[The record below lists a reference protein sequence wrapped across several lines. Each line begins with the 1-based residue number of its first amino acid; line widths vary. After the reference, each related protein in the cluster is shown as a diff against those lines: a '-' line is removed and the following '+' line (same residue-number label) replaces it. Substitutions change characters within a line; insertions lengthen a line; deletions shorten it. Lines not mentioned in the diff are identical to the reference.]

1 MTRLLRRLLWILVAT
16 AALIGAACK
25 KKEPP
30 PVVEPARPSD
40 IILVTL
46 DTTRRDH
53 LGAYG
58 YERPVSP
65 NLDEFARGADLYTK
79 AYASSS
85 WTVPTHASILTG
97 LHPSDHGAL
106 SDSST
111 SIVQLRSDVP
121 TLAERLSEQGYAT
134 AAILGAHMLSER
146 FGMAR
151 GFDLYDAPTGTTLL
165 ASRRADFIMRR
176 ALSWLDEQKERPV
189 FLFVNYF
196 DPHVPYRPS
205 GECRERFAKGLA
217 LHEGGNSPAWF
228 QRPVEENLQ
237 LYDAEICFMDQHFGL
252 LIEELKKRERFE
264 NALIVVVADH
274 GENFGGEKGIHHGD
288 SLDETLIRVPLF
300 VKHPRQTR
308 GSQVDDVFETR
319 SLFYTMLGA
328 AKDAER
334 DPPPKDE
341 HAADFAVSELWS
353 GKPEHANPV
362 LRALVRWPLK
372 LLVPPGD
379 GADASKLYDLS
390 TPEAESTD
398 VAEKKSDDKKML
410 EALLQ
415 TWVAERD
422 GVSGAPVELDPEM
435 VEKLRALG
443 YLE

>member
-1 MTRLLRRLLWILVAT
+1 MTSALRSLLWVLLVL
-16 AALIGAACK
+16 AALTVAACK

-30 PVVEPARPSD
+30 PTVEPARPSD

-65 NLDEFARGADLYTK
+65 NLDGFAKGADLYTK

-97 LHPSDHGAL
+97 LHPSDHGAH
-106 SDSST
+106 ST
-111 SIVQLRSDVP
+111 PSTGIVQMRTDVT
-121 TLAERLSEQGYAT
+121 TLAERLRDQGYAT
-134 AAILGAHMLSER
+134 AAILGAHTLNER
-146 FGMAR
+146 FGLAR
-151 GFDLYDAPTGTTLL
+151 GFDLYDAPAGNTLL
-165 ASRRADFIMRR
+165 ASRRADLITRL
-176 ALSWLDEQKERPV
+176 ALSWLDEQKARPV

-196 DPHVPYRPS
+196 DPHIPYRAS
-205 GECRERFAKGLA
+205 GACQERFAKGLA
-217 LHEGGNSPAWF
+217 PHLGGRSVPWLK
-228 QRPVEENLQ
+228 RPVSENLQ
-237 LYDAEICFMDQHFGL
+237 LYDAEICFMDEQFGVF
-252 LIEELKKRERFE
+252 IEGLKKRERFE

-274 GENFGGEKGIHHGD
+274 GENFDEEKGIHHGD
-288 SLDETLIRVPLF
+288 SLDEALIRVPLF
-300 VKHPRQTR
+300 VKRAQQQSGTR
-308 GSQVDDVFETR
+308 VDEVFETR

-328 AKDAER
+328 SKAAEEE
-334 DPPPKDE
+334 PPPIDE
-341 HAADFAVSELWS
+341 LAEDFAVSELWR
-353 GKPEHANPV
+353 GKPEDANPV

-379 GADASKLYDLS
+379 GTDATKLYDLS

-443 YLE
+443 YIE

>member
-1 MTRLLRRLLWILVAT
+1 MTPALRSLVSVLVAI
-16 AALIGAACK
+16 AALSGAACK

-30 PVVEPARPSD
+30 PTAEPARPSD

-53 LGAYG
+53 IGAYG

-65 NLDEFARGADLYTK
+65 NLDGFAKGADLYTK

-97 LHPSDHGAL
+97 LHASDHGAH
-106 SDSST
+106 SSPAGG
-111 SIVQLRSDVP
+111 IIQLRPDVT
-121 TLAERLSEQGYAT
+121 TLAERLHAQGYAT
-134 AAILGAHMLSER
+134 AAIVGAHTLNER
-146 FGMAR
+146 FGLAR
-151 GFDLYDAPTGTTLL
+151 GFDLYDAPAGETLL
-165 ASRRADFIMRR
+165 ASRRADAITSR
-176 ALSWLDEQKERPV
+176 ALSWLDANDARPV

-196 DPHVPYRPS
+196 DPHIPYRAS
-205 GECRERFAKGLA
+205 GACQERFAKGI
-217 LHEGGNSPAWF
+217 SPHLGSSSQWLK
-228 QRPVEENLQ
+228 RPVSENLQ
-237 LYDAEICFMDQHFGL
+237 LYDAEICFMDEQFGV
-252 LIEELKKRERFE
+252 LIEGLKKRGRFE
-264 NALIVVVADH
+264 NAMIVVAADH
-274 GENFGGEKGIHHGD
+274 GENFDAEKGIHHGD
-288 SLDETLIRVPLF
+288 SLDEALIRVPLF
-300 VKHPRQTR
+300 VKRPQQQSGTR
-308 GSQVDDVFETR
+308 VDEVFETR

-328 AKDAER
+328 TKDAEK
-334 DPPPKDE
+334 DPPPTDDVAE
-341 HAADFAVSELWS
+341 DFAVSELWA
-353 GKPEHANPV
+353 GKAEDANPV

-372 LLVPPGD
+372 LLAPPGD
-379 GADASKLYDLS
+379 GSDASKLYDLS

-398 VAEKKSDDKKML
+398 LAEKKSDDKKTL